1 MNALKR
7 WSSNTN
13 DLHQHLSAPVMP
25 GSSSHSSRSHQSSP
39 HLKSPNLFSGGGG
52 GPWSG
57 SNFAYCQ
64 GGGGMGNGTG
74 GRSPHPSPGLS
85 SPYNTLP
92 SNGYPFPDVRS
103 SNESAQ
109 QGSTGGGGPRIDR
122 AALHRSLSAW
132 STLLAALDDY
142 RVACSTMASVEKSL
156 VKALKEMAGQFGEK
170 VEFGSRNEAV
180 ATGLLATLVLFD
192 GLQDVDQKHAKSVQ
206 REYEALNS
214 LSATFFKQIAKEEKF
229 LEESL
234 TMLDGKM
241 AKVSASYERSRPIG
255 NHRRPNSLDD
265 VHSAAAAHEKY
276 IATLSNLSSSVT
288 GAKTTHAENTGN
300 KRDRAALE
308 VARGL
313 CLLGEAAW
321 RNRVDATRKTGS
333 KVGNVVLMGTFCE
346 QNMPPLPPLSANK
359 VDGLGVGIGAVGTLE
374 VGAVLGPRL
383 HRIES
388 EVSQATSSAFT
399 DHSSGSNAPLP
410 SPGPSSIASFSQE
423 RLHQSLPQAPVA
435 SNSNHFDGRGERS
448 DQHPPQLSRSY
459 QYHLPPTPQ
468 GSHASSQLYPSST
481 GPPSPSPNDDHAARL
496 NKVTS
501 ESASMDAQPQQ
512 LEVSVP
518 RPPPIAPAE
527 LAESVPPVPFTQRT
541 AATRWNSATSNHDQK
556 YPLPASHPN
565 REQIESPMD
574 PNGPLRR
581 TVPAATQA
589 PPQSHEQPGRPV
601 SRPLLTRNEST
612 ASERSFVAQMRAKYL
627 EEKDRMRQAGPALE
641 RGYHEVAGS
650 TSAISNSPASHHPR
664 SGSRVSQIAQ
674 RYNAG
679 AASNPSPRFET
690 T

>member
-7 WSSNTN
+7 WSSSTN

-25 GSSSHSSRSHQSSP
+25 GSSSHSSRSRQSSP
-39 HLKSPNLFSGGGG
+39 HLKSPNLFNGGG
-52 GPWSG
+52 GPWTG
-57 SNFAYCQ
+57 SNGYCQ

-85 SPYNTLP
+85 SPYNTSP

-122 AALHRSLSAW
+122 AALHRSLSVW

-192 GLQDVDQKHAKSVQ
+192 SLQDVDQKHAKSVQ

-214 LSATFFKQIAKEEKF
+214 LSATFFKQIAKEEKI

-241 AKVSASYERSRPIG
+241 AKVSASFERSKPIG
-255 NHRRPNSLDD
+255 NHRRPNSFDD

-276 IATLSNLSSSVT
+276 IATLSNLSNSVT
-288 GAKTTHAENTGN
+288 GAKSIHAETTGN

-321 RNRVDATRKTGS
+321 RNRVDATRKTGA

-346 QNMPPLPPLSANK
+346 QNMPPLPPLSANE

-399 DHSSGSNAPLP
+399 DHSSRSNAPLP
-410 SPGPSSIASFSQE
+410 SPGPSFLASFSHE

-435 SNSNHFDGRGERS
+435 SSSNHFDGRGERS
-448 DQHPPQLSRSY
+448 DQHDPPHLSRSNEY
-459 QYHLPPTPQ
+459 QLPPTPQ
-468 GSHASSQLYPSST
+468 ESHASSRLYPSST
-481 GPPSPSPNDDHAARL
+481 APPSPSPTVEHAAR
-496 NKVTS
+496 NKVTLDN
-501 ESASMDAQPQQ
+501 ASMDTHRQQP
-512 LEVSVP
+512 EGFVP
-518 RPPPIAPAE
+518 RPSLIAPAE
-527 LAESVPPVPFTQRT
+527 SAQSVPSVPVTQRI
-541 AATRWNSATSNHDQK
+541 AATRWSSTTSNHNQK
-556 YPLPASHPN
+556 YPSPASHSS
-565 REQIESPMD
+565 REQSESLMD
-574 PNGPLRR
+574 PNGPLGPR
-581 TVPAATQA
+581 TVPAANHQA
-589 PPQSHEQPGRPV
+589 PPQSHEQSERPV

-641 RGYHEVAGS
+641 RGYHGGAGS
-650 TSAISNSPASHHPR
+650 TSAISSSPTSHHPR

-679 AASNPSPRFET
+679 ATSNPSPRFET